1 MYLYIVEMMQFN
13 MILKLHML
21 RGKFMVF

>member
-1 MYLYIVEMMQFN
+1 MQFN